1 MKEKCSTLI
10 NKDPLKLVIPKG
22 SLEQATIDLFR
33 RAGWNITV
41 SPRSYFPAV
50 DDDEI
55 IMARLRAQEISRY
68 IESGTFDAGLT
79 GKDWILE
86 NDSDVIVIDDL
97 VYSKVSQNP
106 ARWVLAVD
114 AESDYNVPEDL
125 SGKRIATELVRFTRK
140 FFADREIEVDVEFSW
155 GSTEAKVNQG
165 VVDAIVDV
173 TETGSTLR
181 ANGLRI
187 IHNLLT
193 TNTQFNANRAAYQD
207 HFKREKIDQIHLLLQ
222 AALEARK
229 MVGLKMNVPKN
240 EIDSVVGLLPS
251 LNAPT
256 VAGLYKSDW
265 FSVESVVSEEVV
277 RSLLPKLLKA
287 GATGIIEYSL
297 NKVL

>member
-1 MKEKCSTLI
+1 MMS
-10 NKDPLKLVIPKG
+10 DPLKLVIPKG

-41 SPRSYFPAV
+41 SPRSYFPSV
-50 DDDEI
+50 DDDEL

-68 IESGTFDAGLT
+68 VEAGTFDAGLT

-86 NDSDVIVIDDL
+86 NGSDVKVIDDL

-114 AESDYNVPEDL
+114 AESNYLVPEDL
-125 SGKRIATELVRFTRK
+125 AGKRIATELVKFTTK
-140 FFADREIEVDVEFSW
+140 FFAERGIDVEVEFSW
-155 GSTEAKVNQG
+155 GSTEAKVNEG

-173 TETGSTLR
+173 TETGSTLK

-193 TNTQFNANRAAYQD
+193 TNTQFIANRAAYANPV
-207 HFKREKIDQIHLLLQ
+207 KREKIDQIHLLLQ
-222 AALEARK
+222 SALEARK
-229 MVGLKMNVPKN
+229 MVGLKMNVPKDHV
-240 EIDSVVGLLPS
+240 DSVVGLLPS

-277 RSLLPKLLKA
+277 RSLIPKLMKA
-287 GATGIIEYSL
+287 GATGIIEYPL

>member
-1 MKEKCSTLI
+1 MSKEA
-10 NKDPLKLVIPKG
+10 LKLVIPKG

-33 RAGWNITV
+33 RAGWNINV
-41 SPRSYFPAV
+41 SPRSYFPTV

-68 IESGTFDAGLT
+68 VEAGTFDAGLT

-86 NDSDVIVIDDL
+86 NESDVTVIDDL

-114 AESDYNVPEDL
+114 AESDYRTPEDL
-125 SGKRIATELVRFTRK
+125 AGKRIATELVRFTRK
-140 FFADREIEVDVEFSW
+140 FFEERGIEVEVEFSW
-155 GSTEAKVNQG
+155 GSTEAKVNEG

-193 TNTQFNANRAAYQD
+193 TNTQFIANRKAFED
-207 HFKREKIDQIHLLLQ
+207 PFKREKIEQIHLLLQ

-229 MVGLKMNVPKN
+229 MVGLKMNVPK
-240 EIDSVVGLLPS
+240 DHLDRVVGLLPS

-256 VAGLYKSDW
+256 VSGLYKSEW

-277 RSLLPKLLKA
+277 RLLIPKLLKS
-287 GATGIIEYSL
+287 GATGIVEYSL
-297 NKVL
+297 NKVI

>member
-1 MKEKCSTLI
+1 MSKES
-10 NKDPLKLVIPKG
+10 LKLVIPKG

-33 RAGWNITV
+33 RAGWNINV
-41 SPRSYFPAV
+41 SPRSYFPTV

-68 IESGTFDAGLT
+68 VEAGTFDAGLT

-86 NDSDVIVIDDL
+86 NESDVKVIDDL

-114 AESDYNVPEDL
+114 AESDYHVPEDL
-125 SGKRIATELVRFTRK
+125 NGKRIATELVRFTRK
-140 FFADREIEVDVEFSW
+140 FFGERGIEVEVEFSW
-155 GSTEAKVNQG
+155 GSTEAKVNEG

-187 IHNLLT
+187 IHSLLT
-193 TNTQFNANRAAYQD
+193 TNTQLIANRRAFD
-207 HFKREKIDQIHLLLQ
+207 DPFKREKIEQIHLLLQ

-229 MVGLKMNVPKN
+229 MVGLKMNVPK
-240 EIDSVVGLLPS
+240 DHLDVVVGLLPS

-256 VAGLYKSDW
+256 VAGLYKSEW

-277 RSLLPKLLKA
+277 RSLIPKLLKA
-287 GATGIIEYSL
+287 GATGIVEYSL
-297 NKVL
+297 NKVI

>member
-1 MKEKCSTLI
+1 MSR
-10 NKDPLKLVIPKG
+10 KDPLKIVIPKG

-41 SPRSYFPAV
+41 SPRSYFPTV

-55 IMARLRAQEISRY
+55 FMARLRAQEISRY
-68 IESGTFDAGLT
+68 VESGTFDAGLT

-86 NDSDVIVIDDL
+86 NESDVKVIDDL

-114 AESDYNVPEDL
+114 GKSNYKVPEDL
-125 SGKRIATELVRFTRK
+125 EGKRVATELVGVTKR
-140 FFADREIEVDVEFSW
+140 FFADRGIKIEVEFSW
-155 GSTEAKVNQG
+155 GSTEAKVQEG

-181 ANGLRI
+181 ANGLKI
-187 IHNLLT
+187 IYNILT
-193 TNTQFNANRAAYQD
+193 TNTQFIANKKSYQD
-207 HFKREKIDQIHLLLQ
+207 PFKREKMEQIHLMLQ
-222 AALEARK
+222 SALEARK
-229 MVGLKMNVPKN
+229 MVGLKMNVPK
-240 EIDSVVGLLPS
+240 EDVDIVVGLLPS

-277 RSLLPKLLKA
+277 RTLIPKLLKA
-287 GATGIIEYSL
+287 GAKGVIEYSL

>member
-1 MKEKCSTLI
+1 MSKES
-10 NKDPLKLVIPKG
+10 LKLVIPKG

-33 RAGWNITV
+33 RAGWNINV
-41 SPRSYFPAV
+41 SPRSYFPSV

-55 IMARLRAQEISRY
+55 TMARLRAQEISRY
-68 IESGTFDAGLT
+68 VEAGIFDAGLT

-86 NDSDVIVIDDL
+86 NESDVKVIDDL

-114 AESDYNVPEDL
+114 AESDYHVPEDL
-125 SGKRIATELVRFTRK
+125 NGKRIATELVRFTRK
-140 FFADREIEVDVEFSW
+140 FFKERGIEVEVEFSW
-155 GSTEAKVNQG
+155 GSTEAKVNEG

-193 TNTQFNANRAAYQD
+193 TNTQFIANRRAFED
-207 HFKREKIDQIHLLLQ
+207 PFKRQKIEQIHLLLQ

-229 MVGLKMNVPKN
+229 MVGLKMNVPK
-240 EIDSVVGLLPS
+240 DHLDVVVGLLPS

-256 VAGLYKSDW
+256 VSGLYKSEW

-277 RSLLPKLLKA
+277 RSLIPKLLKA
-287 GATGIIEYSL
+287 GAAGIVEYSL
-297 NKVL
+297 NKVI

>member
-1 MKEKCSTLI
+1 MH
-10 NKDPLKLVIPKG
+10 KDPLRLVIPKG
-22 SLEQATIDLFR
+22 SLEQATIDLFK

-41 SPRSYFPAV
+41 SPRSYFPSV

-55 IMARLRAQEISRY
+55 VLARLRAQEISRY
-68 IESGTFDAGLT
+68 VESGTFDAGLT

-86 NDSDVIVIDDL
+86 NESDVKVIDDL

-114 AESDYNVPEDL
+114 AESDYRAPEDL
-125 SGKRIATELVRFTRK
+125 HGKRIATELVGVTRR
-140 FFADREIEVDVEFSW
+140 FFAERGIEVEVEFSW
-155 GSTEAKVNQG
+155 GSTEAKVNEG

-181 ANGLRI
+181 ANGLKI
-187 IHNLLT
+187 IHTLLT
-193 TNTQFNANRAAYQD
+193 TNTQLIANHKAYADQ
-207 HFKREKIDQIHLLLQ
+207 FKREKIDQIHLLLQ

-229 MVGLKMNVPKN
+229 MVGLKMNVPSDKL
-240 EIDSVVGLLPS
+240 EGVVSLLPS

-277 RSLLPKLLKA
+277 RSLLPKLIRA
-287 GATGIIEYSL
+287 GATGIIEYGL

>member
-1 MKEKCSTLI
+1 MMNRE
-10 NKDPLKLVIPKG
+10 PLKFVIPKG
-22 SLEQATIDLFR
+22 SLEQATIDLFG
-33 RAGWNITV
+33 RAGWNINI

-55 IMARLRAQEISRY
+55 LMARLRAQEVSRY
-68 IESGTFDAGLT
+68 VEAGSFDAGLT

-86 NDSDVIVIDDL
+86 NDSDVQVIDDL

-114 AESDYNVPEDL
+114 AESAYEKPEDL
-125 SGKRIATELVRFTRK
+125 AGKRIATELVRFTTK
-140 FFADREIEVDVEFSW
+140 FFQERGIPVDVEFSW
-155 GSTEAKVNQG
+155 GSTEAKVNEG
-165 VVDAIVDV
+165 IVDAIVDV

-187 IHNLLT
+187 IHTLLT
-193 TNTQFNANRAAYQD
+193 TNTQLIANKASYAD
-207 HFKREKIDQIHLLLQ
+207 PFKREKIDQIHVLLQ

-229 MVGLKMNVPKN
+229 LVCLKMNVPGDKI
-240 EIDSVVGLLPS
+240 EMVVSLLPS

-256 VAGLYKSDW
+256 VSGLYKSDW
-265 FSVESVVSEEVV
+265 FAVESVVSEEVV
-277 RSLLPKLLKA
+277 RTLIPKLIKS
-287 GATGIIEYSL
+287 GATGIIEFSL

>member
-1 MKEKCSTLI
+1 MSKES
-10 NKDPLKLVIPKG
+10 LKLVIPKG
-22 SLEQATIDLFR
+22 SLEQATIDLFH
-33 RAGWNITV
+33 RAGWNINV
-41 SPRSYFPAV
+41 SPRSYFPTV

-68 IESGTFDAGLT
+68 VESGTFDAGLT

-86 NDSDVIVIDDL
+86 NESDVKVIDDL

-114 AESDYNVPEDL
+114 AESDYHVPEDL
-125 SGKRIATELVRFTRK
+125 NGKRIATELVRFTRK
-140 FFADREIEVDVEFSW
+140 FFKERGIEVEVEFSW
-155 GSTEAKVNQG
+155 GSTEAKVNEG

-187 IHNLLT
+187 IHSLLT
-193 TNTQFNANRAAYQD
+193 TNTQFIANRKAFED
-207 HFKREKIDQIHLLLQ
+207 PFKREKIEQIHLLLQ

-229 MVGLKMNVPKN
+229 MVGLKMNVPK
-240 EIDSVVGLLPS
+240 DHLDVVVGLLPS

-256 VAGLYKSDW
+256 VSGLYKSEW

-277 RSLLPKLLKA
+277 RSLIPKLLKA
-287 GATGIIEYSL
+287 GATGIVEYSL
-297 NKVL
+297 NKVI

>member
-1 MKEKCSTLI
+1 MSKES
-10 NKDPLKLVIPKG
+10 LKLVIPKG

-41 SPRSYFPAV
+41 SPRSYFPTV

-55 IMARLRAQEISRY
+55 VMARLRAQEISRY
-68 IESGTFDAGLT
+68 VESGTFDAGLT

-86 NDSDVIVIDDL
+86 NESDVKVIDDL

-114 AESDYNVPEDL
+114 GKSCYQAPEDL
-125 SGKRIATELVRFTRK
+125 EGKRVATELVGVTKRF
-140 FFADREIEVDVEFSW
+140 FSDRGIKIDVEFSW
-155 GSTEAKVNQG
+155 GSTEAKVQEG

-181 ANGLRI
+181 ANGLKI
-187 IHNLLT
+187 IYNILT
-193 TNTQFNANRAAYQD
+193 TNTQFIANKKSYQD
-207 HFKREKIDQIHLLLQ
+207 SFKREKMEQIHLMLQ
-222 AALEARK
+222 SALEARK
-229 MVGLKMNVPKN
+229 MVGLKMNVPKA
-240 EIDSVVGLLPS
+240 EVDIVVGLLPS

-277 RSLLPKLLKA
+277 RTLIPKLLKA
-287 GATGIIEYSL
+287 GARGVIEYSL

>member
-1 MKEKCSTLI
+1 MIKNE
-10 NKDPLKLVIPKG
+10 PLRLVIPKG

-41 SPRSYFPAV
+41 SPRSYFPSV

-68 IESGTFDAGLT
+68 VESGNFDAGLT

-86 NDSDVIVIDDL
+86 NESDVRVIDDL

-114 AESDYNVPEDL
+114 ADSDYKVPEDL
-125 SGKRIATELVRFTRK
+125 DGKRIATELVGVTRR
-140 FFADREIEVDVEFSW
+140 FFAERNIKVDVEFSW
-155 GSTEAKVNQG
+155 GSTEAKVNEG

-173 TETGSTLR
+173 TETGSTLK
-181 ANGLRI
+181 ANGLKI
-187 IHNLLT
+187 IHNILT
-193 TNTQFNANRAAYQD
+193 TNTQFIANHKAFAD
-207 HFKREKIDQIHLLLQ
+207 PFKRDKISQIHLMLQ
-222 AALEARK
+222 SALEARK
-229 MVGLKMNVPKN
+229 MVGLKMNVPK
-240 EIDSVVGLLPS
+240 EQLEVVVGLLPS

-256 VAGLYKSDW
+256 VSGLYKSDW
-265 FSVESVVSEEVV
+265 FSVESVVSEEIV
-277 RSLLPKLLKA
+277 RSLIPKLLKA

>member
-1 MKEKCSTLI
+1 MSKES
-10 NKDPLKLVIPKG
+10 LKLVIPKG

-33 RAGWNITV
+33 RAGWNINV
-41 SPRSYFPAV
+41 SPRSYFPTV

-68 IESGTFDAGLT
+68 VEAGTFDAGLT

-86 NDSDVIVIDDL
+86 NESDVKVIDDL

-114 AESDYNVPEDL
+114 AESDYHVPEDL
-125 SGKRIATELVRFTRK
+125 NGKRIATELVRFTRK
-140 FFADREIEVDVEFSW
+140 FFGERGIEVEVEFSW
-155 GSTEAKVNQG
+155 GSTEAKVNEG

-193 TNTQFNANRAAYQD
+193 TNTQFIANRRSFENP
-207 HFKREKIDQIHLLLQ
+207 FKREKIEQIHLLLQ

-229 MVGLKMNVPKN
+229 MVGLKMNVPK
-240 EIDSVVGLLPS
+240 DHLDVVVGLLPS

-256 VAGLYKSDW
+256 VSGLYKSEW

-277 RSLLPKLLKA
+277 RSLIPKLLKA
-287 GATGIIEYSL
+287 GATGIVEYSL
-297 NKVL
+297 NKVI

>member
-1 MKEKCSTLI
+1 MSKEA
-10 NKDPLKLVIPKG
+10 LKLVIPKG

-33 RAGWNITV
+33 RAGWNINV
-41 SPRSYFPAV
+41 SPRSYFPTV

-68 IESGTFDAGLT
+68 VEAGTFDAGLT

-86 NDSDVIVIDDL
+86 NESDVTVIDDL

-114 AESDYNVPEDL
+114 AESDYHAPEDL
-125 SGKRIATELVRFTRK
+125 AGKRIATELVRFTRK
-140 FFADREIEVDVEFSW
+140 FFGERGIEVEVEFSW
-155 GSTEAKVNQG
+155 GSTEAKVNEG
-165 VVDAIVDV
+165 VVDAIVDD

-187 IHNLLT
+187 IHSLLT
-193 TNTQFNANRAAYQD
+193 TNTQFIANRRAFED
-207 HFKREKIDQIHLLLQ
+207 PFKREKIEQIHLLLQ

-229 MVGLKMNVPKN
+229 MVGLKMNVPK
-240 EIDSVVGLLPS
+240 DHLDRVVGLLPS

-256 VAGLYKSDW
+256 VSGLYKSEW

-277 RSLLPKLLKA
+277 RSLIPKLLKA
-287 GATGIIEYSL
+287 GATGIVEYSL

>member
-1 MKEKCSTLI
+1 MIK
-10 NKDPLKLVIPKG
+10 NDPLRLVIPKG
-22 SLEQATIDLFR
+22 SLEQATIELFR

-41 SPRSYFPAV
+41 SPRSYFPSV

-68 IESGTFDAGLT
+68 VESGTFDAGLT

-86 NDSDVIVIDDL
+86 NESDVRVIDDL

-114 AESDYNVPEDL
+114 ADSNYHVPEDL
-125 SGKRIATELVRFTRK
+125 NGKRIATELVGVTRK
-140 FFADREIEVDVEFSW
+140 FFSDRNIKVEVEFSW
-155 GSTEAKVNQG
+155 GSTEAKVNEG

-173 TETGSTLR
+173 TETGSTLK

-187 IHNLLT
+187 IHNILT
-193 TNTQFNANRAAYQD
+193 TNTQLIANKKAFD
-207 HFKREKIDQIHLLLQ
+207 DPFKREKINQIHLMLQ
-222 AALEARK
+222 SALEARK
-229 MVGLKMNVPKN
+229 MVGLKMNVPKDQL
-240 EIDSVVGLLPS
+240 ETVVGLLPS

-256 VAGLYKSDW
+256 VSGLYKSDW
-265 FSVESVVSEEVV
+265 FSVESVVSEEIV
-277 RSLLPKLLKA
+277 RSLIPKLLKA
-287 GATGIIEYSL
+287 DATGIIEYSL

>member
-1 MKEKCSTLI
+1 M
-10 NKDPLKLVIPKG
+10 NKDPLRLVIPKG
-22 SLEQATIDLFR
+22 SLEQATIDLFK

-41 SPRSYFPAV
+41 SPRSYFPSV

-55 IMARLRAQEISRY
+55 VMARLRAQEISRY
-68 IESGTFDAGLT
+68 VESGTFDAGLT

-86 NDSDVIVIDDL
+86 NESDVKVIDDL

-114 AESDYNVPEDL
+114 AESEYRVPEDL
-125 SGKRIATELVRFTRK
+125 HGKRIATELVGVTRR
-140 FFADREIEVDVEFSW
+140 FFAERGIEVEVEFSW
-155 GSTEAKVNQG
+155 GSTEAKVNEG

-181 ANGLRI
+181 ANGLKI
-187 IHNLLT
+187 IHTLLT
-193 TNTQFNANRAAYQD
+193 TNTQLIANHKAYAD
-207 HFKREKIDQIHLLLQ
+207 PFKREKIDQIHLLLQ

-229 MVGLKMNVPKN
+229 MVGLKMNVPSDKL
-240 EIDSVVGLLPS
+240 EGVVNLLPS

-277 RSLLPKLLKA
+277 RSLLPKLIKA
-287 GATGIIEYSL
+287 GATGIIEYGL

>member
-1 MKEKCSTLI
+1 LM
-10 NKDPLKLVIPKG
+10 NKDLLKLVIPKG
-22 SLEQATIDLFR
+22 SLEKATIELFR

-41 SPRSYFPAV
+41 SERSYFPSV

-55 IMARLRAQEISRY
+55 VMARLRAQEISRY
-68 IESGTFDAGLT
+68 VEMGTFDAGLT

-86 NDSDVIVIDDL
+86 NESQIKVIDDL

-114 AESDYNVPEDL
+114 AESDYHNPEDL
-125 SGKRIATELVRFTRK
+125 HGKRIATELVRFTKRW
-140 FFADREIEVDVEFSW
+140 FEDRNIKVDVEFSW
-155 GSTEAKVNQG
+155 GSTEAKVNEG

-181 ANGLRI
+181 ANGLKI
-187 IHNLLT
+187 IHTLLT
-193 TNTQFNANRAAYQD
+193 TNTQLIANKEAWANPA
-207 HFKREKIDQIHLLLQ
+207 KREKIEQIHMLLQ

-229 MVGLKMNVPKN
+229 MVGLKMNVPK
-240 EIDSVVGLLPS
+240 DKVDLVVGLLPS

-265 FSVESVVSEEVV
+265 FAVESVVSEEVV
-277 RSLLPKLLKA
+277 RSLIPKLLKS
-287 GATGIIEYSL
+287 GATGIIEYAL

>member
-1 MKEKCSTLI
+1 LSR
-10 NKDPLKLVIPKG
+10 KDPLKIVIPKG

-41 SPRSYFPAV
+41 SPRSYFPTV

-55 IMARLRAQEISRY
+55 VMARLRAQEISRY
-68 IESGTFDAGLT
+68 VESGTFDAGLT

-86 NDSDVIVIDDL
+86 NESDVKVIDDL

-114 AESDYNVPEDL
+114 GKSCYQAPEDL
-125 SGKRIATELVRFTRK
+125 EGKRVATELVGVTKRF
-140 FFADREIEVDVEFSW
+140 FSDRGIKIDVEFSW
-155 GSTEAKVNQG
+155 GSTEAKVQEG

-181 ANGLRI
+181 ANGLKI
-187 IHNLLT
+187 IYNILT
-193 TNTQFNANRAAYQD
+193 TNTQFIANKKSYQD
-207 HFKREKIDQIHLLLQ
+207 SFKREKMEQIHLMLQ
-222 AALEARK
+222 SALEARK
-229 MVGLKMNVPKN
+229 MVGLKMNVPKA
-240 EIDSVVGLLPS
+240 EVDIVVGLLPS

-277 RSLLPKLLKA
+277 RTLIPKLLKA
-287 GATGIIEYSL
+287 GARGVIEYSL

>member
-1 MKEKCSTLI
+1 
-10 NKDPLKLVIPKG
+10 LVIPKG
-22 SLEQATIDLFR
+22 SLEQATIDLFK

-41 SPRSYFPAV
+41 SPRSYFPSV
-50 DDDEI
+50 DDEEI
-55 IMARLRAQEISRY
+55 VMARLRAQEISRY
-68 IESGTFDAGLT
+68 VESGTFDAGLT

-86 NDSDVIVIDDL
+86 NESDVKVIDDL

-114 AESDYNVPEDL
+114 AESDYRIPEDL
-125 SGKRIATELVRFTRK
+125 RGKRIATELVGVTRR
-140 FFADREIEVDVEFSW
+140 FFAERGIEVEVEFSW
-155 GSTEAKVNQG
+155 GSTEAKVNEG

-181 ANGLRI
+181 ANGLKI
-187 IHNLLT
+187 IHTLLT
-193 TNTQFNANRAAYQD
+193 TNTQLIANHKAYAD
-207 HFKREKIDQIHLLLQ
+207 PFKREKIDQIHLLLQ

-229 MVGLKMNVPKN
+229 MVGLKMNVPSDKL
-240 EIDSVVGLLPS
+240 EGVVGLLPS

-277 RSLLPKLLKA
+277 RSLLPKLIKA
-287 GATGIIEYSL
+287 GATGIIEYGL

>member
-1 MKEKCSTLI
+1 MSKEA
-10 NKDPLKLVIPKG
+10 LKLVIPKG
-22 SLEQATIDLFR
+22 SLEQATVDLFR
-33 RAGWNITV
+33 RAGWNINV
-41 SPRSYFPAV
+41 SPRSYFPTV

-68 IESGTFDAGLT
+68 VEAGTFDAGLT

-86 NDSDVIVIDDL
+86 NESDVKVIDDL

-114 AESDYNVPEDL
+114 AESDYHLPEDL
-125 SGKRIATELVRFTRK
+125 AGKRIATELVRFTRK
-140 FFADREIEVDVEFSW
+140 FFAERQVPVEVEFSW
-155 GSTEAKVNQG
+155 GSTEAKVNEG

-193 TNTQFNANRAAYQD
+193 TNTQFIANRRAFED
-207 HFKREKIDQIHLLLQ
+207 PFKREKIEQIHLLLQ

-229 MVGLKMNVPKN
+229 MVGLKMNVPK
-240 EIDSVVGLLPS
+240 DHLDQVVGLLPS

-256 VAGLYKSDW
+256 VSGLYKSEW

-277 RSLLPKLLKA
+277 RSLIPKLLKA
-287 GATGIIEYSL
+287 GATGIVEYSL
-297 NKVL
+297 NKVI

>member
-1 MKEKCSTLI
+1 MNKEA
-10 NKDPLKLVIPKG
+10 LKLVIPKG

-33 RAGWNITV
+33 RAGWNINV
-41 SPRSYFPAV
+41 SPRSYFPTV

-68 IESGTFDAGLT
+68 VEAGTFDVGLT
-79 GKDWILE
+79 GRDWILE
-86 NDSDVIVIDDL
+86 NESDVMVIDDL
-97 VYSKVSQNP
+97 VYSKVSQNS

-125 SGKRIATELVRFTRK
+125 DGKRIATELVRFTKK
-140 FFADREIEVDVEFSW
+140 FFSERGVNVEVEFSW
-155 GSTEAKVNQG
+155 GSTEAKVNEG

-193 TNTQFNANRAAYQD
+193 TNTQFIANRRAFKNP
-207 HFKREKIDQIHLLLQ
+207 FKREKIEQIHLLLQ

-229 MVGLKMNVPKN
+229 MVGLKMNVPRDNLDK
-240 EIDSVVGLLPS
+240 VVGLLPS

-277 RSLLPKLLKA
+277 RSLIPKLLKA
-287 GATGIIEYSL
+287 GATGIVEYSL
-297 NKVL
+297 NKVI

>member
-1 MKEKCSTLI
+1 MTTR
-10 NKDPLKLVIPKG
+10 DPLKFVIPKG

-41 SPRSYFPAV
+41 SSRSYFPDV

-68 IESGTFDAGLT
+68 VEAGTFDAGLT

-86 NDSDVIVIDDL
+86 NGSDVTVVDNL

-114 AESDYNVPEDL
+114 GPSECQVPEDL
-125 SGKRIATELVRFTRK
+125 EGKRVSTELVNVTK
-140 FFADREIEVDVEFSW
+140 NFFAQRGVNVQVEFSW
-155 GSTEAKVNQG
+155 GSTEAKVKEG
-165 VVDAIVDV
+165 VADAIVDV

-187 IHNLLT
+187 IHTLMT
-193 TNTQFNANRAAYQD
+193 TTTQLIANKQAAKD
-207 HFKREKIDQIHLLLQ
+207 PFKREKIEQIHMLLQ
-222 AALEARK
+222 GALEARK
-229 MVGLKMNVPKN
+229 MVGLKMNCPEDKL
-240 EIDSVVGLLPS
+240 DAVVGVLPS

-256 VAGLYKSDW
+256 VSGLYKSNW
-265 FSVESVVSEEVV
+265 FAVESVVSEEVV
-277 RSLLPKLLKA
+277 RCIIPKLLKA

>member
-1 MKEKCSTLI
+1 LKI
-10 NKDPLKLVIPKG
+10 KDPLKLVIPKG
-22 SLEQATIDLFR
+22 SLEQATVDLFS
-33 RAGWNITV
+33 RAGWHINV
-41 SPRSYFPAV
+41 SPRSYFPSI

-55 IMARLRAQEISRY
+55 VVARLRAQEISRY
-68 IESGTFDAGLT
+68 VQAGTFDVGLT

-86 NDSDVIVIDDL
+86 NESDVAVIDDL

-114 AESDYNVPEDL
+114 AESSYREPEDL
-125 SGKRIATELVRFTRK
+125 DGKRIATELVKFTSK
-140 FFADREIEVDVEFSW
+140 YFAERGIRVDVEFSW
-155 GSTEAKVNQG
+155 GSTEAKVREG

-193 TNTQFNANRAAYQD
+193 TNTQLIANRNAYQD
-207 HFKREKIDQIHLLLQ
+207 PFKREKILQLHLLLQ
-222 AALEARK
+222 SALEARK
-229 MVGLKMNVPKN
+229 MVGLKMNCPRDQV
-240 EIDSVVGLLPS
+240 DSVVSLLPS

-256 VAGLYKSDW
+256 VSGLYKSEW
-265 FSVESVVSEEVV
+265 FAVEVVVSEEVV
-277 RSLLPKLLKA
+277 RSLIPKLLKA
-287 GATGIIEYSL
+287 GAAGIIEYSL

>member
-1 MKEKCSTLI
+1 MIK
-10 NKDPLKLVIPKG
+10 NDPLRLVIPKG
-22 SLEQATIDLFR
+22 SLEQATIELFR

-41 SPRSYFPAV
+41 SPRSYFPSV

-68 IESGTFDAGLT
+68 VESGTFDAGLT

-86 NDSDVIVIDDL
+86 NESDVRVIDDL

-114 AESDYNVPEDL
+114 ADSNYHVPEDL
-125 SGKRIATELVRFTRK
+125 NGKRIATELVGVTRK
-140 FFADREIEVDVEFSW
+140 FFSDRNIKVEVEFSW
-155 GSTEAKVNQG
+155 GSTEAKVNEG

-173 TETGSTLR
+173 TETGSTLK

-187 IHNLLT
+187 IHNILT
-193 TNTQFNANRAAYQD
+193 TNTQLIANKKAFD
-207 HFKREKIDQIHLLLQ
+207 DPFKREKINQIHLMLQ
-222 AALEARK
+222 SALEARK
-229 MVGLKMNVPKN
+229 MVGLKMNVPKDQL
-240 EIDSVVGLLPS
+240 ETVVGLLPS

-256 VAGLYKSDW
+256 VSGLYKSDW
-265 FSVESVVSEEVV
+265 FSVESVVSEEIV
-277 RSLLPKLLKA
+277 RSLIPKLLKA

>member
-1 MKEKCSTLI
+1 MSKES
-10 NKDPLKLVIPKG
+10 LKLVIPKG
-22 SLEQATIDLFR
+22 SLEQATIDLFH
-33 RAGWNITV
+33 RAGWNINV
-41 SPRSYFPAV
+41 SPRSYFPTV

-68 IESGTFDAGLT
+68 VEAGTFDAGLT

-86 NDSDVIVIDDL
+86 NESDVKVIDDL

-114 AESDYNVPEDL
+114 AESDYHVPEDL
-125 SGKRIATELVRFTRK
+125 NGKRIATELVRFTRK
-140 FFADREIEVDVEFSW
+140 FFKERGIEVEVEFSW
-155 GSTEAKVNQG
+155 GSTEAKVNEG

-187 IHNLLT
+187 IHSLLT
-193 TNTQFNANRAAYQD
+193 TNTQFIANRRAFED
-207 HFKREKIDQIHLLLQ
+207 PFKREKIEQIHLLLQ

-229 MVGLKMNVPKN
+229 MVGLKMNVPK
-240 EIDSVVGLLPS
+240 DHLDVVVGLLPS

-256 VAGLYKSDW
+256 VSGLYKSEW

-277 RSLLPKLLKA
+277 RSLIPKLLKA
-287 GATGIIEYSL
+287 GAAGIVEYSL

>member
-1 MKEKCSTLI
+1 MKI
-10 NKDPLKLVIPKG
+10 KDPIKLVIPKG
-22 SLEQATIDLFR
+22 SLEQATIELFR
-33 RAGWNITV
+33 RAGWNINV
-41 SPRSYFPAV
+41 SPRNYFPTI

-55 IMARLRAQEISRY
+55 VVARLRAQEISQY
-68 IESGTFDAGLT
+68 VQSGIFDVGLT

-86 NDSDVIVIDDL
+86 NESDVHVIDDL
-97 VYSKVSQNP
+97 VYSKVSQSP

-114 AESDYNVPEDL
+114 GESSYHVPEDL
-125 SGKRIATELVRFTRK
+125 KGKRIATELVRFTRK
-140 FFADREIEVDVEFSW
+140 FFAERGIPVEVEFSW
-155 GSTEAKVNQG
+155 GSTEAKVREG

-193 TNTQFNANRAAYQD
+193 TNTQLIANHGAYKD
-207 HFKREKIDQIHLLLQ
+207 PFKKDKVQQIHLLLQ

-229 MVGLKMNVPKN
+229 MVGLKMNVPKDRVDT
-240 EIDSVVGLLPS
+240 IVGLLPS

-256 VAGLYKSDW
+256 VSGLYKSDW
-265 FSVESVVSEEVV
+265 FAVEVVVSEEVV
-277 RSLLPKLLKA
+277 RSLIPKLLKS
-287 GATGIIEYSL
+287 GAAGIIEYSL

>member
-1 MKEKCSTLI
+1 MNKE
-10 NKDPLKLVIPKG
+10 PLRFVIPKG
-22 SLEQATIDLFR
+22 SLEQATIELFK

-41 SPRSYFPAV
+41 SPRSYFPSV

-55 IMARLRAQEISRY
+55 VMARLRAQEISRY
-68 IESGTFDAGLT
+68 VEAGTFDAGLT
-79 GKDWILE
+79 GKDWVLE
-86 NDSDVIVIDDL
+86 NESDVKVIDDL

-114 AESDYNVPEDL
+114 AESDYRVPEDL
-125 SGKRIATELVRFTRK
+125 HGKRIATELVGFTRR
-140 FFADREIEVDVEFSW
+140 FFAERGIKVEVEFSW
-155 GSTEAKVNQG
+155 GSTEAKVNEG

-181 ANGLRI
+181 ANGLKI
-187 IHNLLT
+187 IHTLLT
-193 TNTQFNANRAAYQD
+193 TNTQLIANHGAYAD
-207 HFKREKIDQIHLLLQ
+207 PLKREKIDQIHLLLQ

-229 MVGLKMNVPKN
+229 MVGLKMNVPSEKL
-240 EIDSVVGLLPS
+240 EAVVSLLPS

-277 RSLLPKLLKA
+277 RSLLPKLIKA
-287 GATGIIEYSL
+287 GATGIIEYTL

>member
-1 MKEKCSTLI
+1 LI

-125 SGKRIATELVRFTRK
+125 AGKRIATELVRFTRK

-155 GSTEAKVNQG
+155 GSTEAKVSQG

-193 TNTQFNANRAAYQD
+193 TNTQFIANRAAYQD

-240 EIDSVVGLLPS
+240 KIDSVVGLLPS